1 MEPTSKRKVA
11 LITGITGQDGS
22 YLTELLLEKK
32 YIVHGIVRRASNFN
46 TKRIDH
52 IYKDR
57 HENNCNLFLHYGDL
71 TDSSNIQMI
80 ISKVKP
86 TEIYNLAAQS
96 HVQVSFEQPEYTG
109 DVDALGVLRILNAVR
124 ASELY
129 HCKIY
134 QACTSELYGE
144 VVESPQNEI
153 TPFNPRSPY
162 AIAKQYAF
170 WICKNFRDAYGMYVV
185 NGILF
190 NHESPRRGPTF
201 VTKKITRAVANI
213 ILKKQDRVFLGNL
226 DARRDW
232 GHAKDY
238 VEAMW
243 LMLQA
248 NKPDDYVCATNE
260 MHSVREFVE
269 AAFKIVGVELA
280 WTGKAQNE
288 KGVIKSV
295 VATSLNLD
303 VDLEIGKEVVL
314 VDPRYYRPCEVEELC
329 GDYSKI
335 RENLG
340 WTPKRKFNAIVQEMV
355 LSDIKELI

>member
-1 MEPTSKRKVA
+1 MA
-11 LITGITGQDGS
+11 
-22 YLTELLLEKK
+22 
-32 YIVHGIVRRASNFN
+32 
-46 TKRIDH
+46 
-52 IYKDR
+52 
-57 HENNCNLFLHYGDL
+57 
-71 TDSSNIQMI
+71 
-80 ISKVKP
+80 
-86 TEIYNLAAQS
+86 
-96 HVQVSFEQPEYTG
+96 
-109 DVDALGVLRILNAVR
+109 
-124 ASELY
+124 
-129 HCKIY
+129 
-134 QACTSELYGE
+134 
-144 VVESPQNEI
+144 
-153 TPFNPRSPY
+153 
-162 AIAKQYAF
+162 
-170 WICKNFRDAYGMYVV
+170 VV

-232 GHAKDY
+232 GHAQDY

-248 NKPDDYVCATNE
+248 GNPDDYVCATNE

-269 AAFKIVGVELA
+269 AAFKVVGIELA
-280 WTGKAQNE
+280 WTGQAQNE
-288 KGVIKSV
+288 KGIIKSV
-295 VATSLNLD
+295 TTPVILKSIN

-340 WTPKRKFNAIVQEMV
+340 WTPKRKFNSIVQEMV
-355 LSDIKELI
+355 LSDIKKLI